1 MKTMPSVTQEQIT
14 TLVKLQKIEIES
26 SSIKEQLSTVDQR
39 IEVLA
44 KKLLDFNQTIEEQK
58 SLINELNEKYRSYES
73 DLQMHLDGIKK
84 SEAKLTSVKTN
95 KEYQSSLKEID
106 DLKSMN
112 SKIEDDMIEFLDRI
126 EEAEN
131 LLKAKT
137 AEFSELESQI
147 KAEKEIIQ
155 KEAEE
160 GSHRLENLDA
170 EWKTFSDDIET
181 EILAIYN
188 QIKENQAYK
197 IGIVAV
203 KDAVCQGCHMNIPP
217 QMYNELQRGDSLK
230 RCPICERIIYWK
242 DQNKRSE

>member
-1 MKTMPSVTQEQIT
+1 MPSVTQEQIT
-14 TLVKLQKIEIES
+14 SLVKLQKIEIET
-26 SSIKEQLSTVDQR
+26 SSIKKQLSTFDQR
-39 IEVLA
+39 IEVLD
-44 KKLLDFNQTIEEQK
+44 KKLLGFNRTIEEQK
-58 SLINELNEKYRSYES
+58 SLINELNEKYRTYES
-73 DLQMHLDGIKK
+73 DLQMHLDRIKK
-84 SEAKLTSVKTN
+84 SEAKLSSVKTN

-106 DLKSMN
+106 DLENIN

-131 LLKAKT
+131 VLKAKT
-137 AEFSELESQI
+137 TEFSELETQM
-147 KAEKEIIQ
+147 KTEKEIIQ

-160 GSHRLENLDA
+160 GRHRLGNLDA
-170 EWKTFSDDIET
+170 EWETVSGDIEA
-181 EILAIYN
+181 EVLATYN

-230 RCPICERIIYWK
+230 RCPLCERIIYWK
-242 DQNKRSE
+242 DQN

>member
-1 MKTMPSVTQEQIT
+1 MPSVTQEQIT
-14 TLVKLQKIEIES
+14 SLVKLQKIEIET
-26 SSIKEQLSTVDQR
+26 SSIKKQLSTVDQR
-39 IEVLA
+39 IEVLD

-58 SLINELNEKYRSYES
+58 SLINELNEKYRTYES
-73 DLQMHLDGIKK
+73 DLQMHLDRIKK
-84 SEAKLTSVKTN
+84 SEAKLSSVKTN

-106 DLKSMN
+106 DLENIN

-131 LLKAKT
+131 VLKAKT
-137 AEFSELESQI
+137 TEFSELETQM
-147 KAEKEIIQ
+147 KTEKEIIQ

-160 GSHRLENLDA
+160 GRHRLGDLDA
-170 EWKTFSDDIET
+170 EWKTVSGDIEA
-181 EILAIYN
+181 EVLATYN

-230 RCPICERIIYWK
+230 RCPLCERIIYWK
-242 DQNKRSE
+242 DAN